1 MPSDLPIPRTVSV
14 SAMPDSTSPPILP
27 RILLVEDHDM
37 TRRMQ
42 VRFLS
47 RQYAVDFASTGREA
61 IEQAQAHPY
70 QTILLDINLADRM
83 NGVEV
88 MQTIKQ
94 LAHHQSTAIVAV
106 TGYSSPE
113 DRQRLLGAGFDL
125 YLSKPFKWKE
135 FSEVIELAVRITAS
149 GASQPAPPPP
159 ALDPTFAQLQR
170 TPKPT
175 KPSLPRPPAAAP
187 HPSAERRPLSP
198 YPEVVESSDGRTSRE
213 EPMLTPHAPS
223 PASPPPAPSLLLPRW
238 ESLGGI

>member
-1 MPSDLPIPRTVSV
+1 M
-14 SAMPDSTSPPILP
+14 P

-70 QTILLDINLADRM
+70 HTILLDINLADRM

-94 LAHHQSTAIVAV
+94 FEHHRSTAIVAV

-125 YLSKPFKWKE
+125 YLAKPFQWKE

-149 GASQPAPPPP
+149 GAAQPPRGEAQRTERAQPAPDTPP
-159 ALDPTFAQLQR
+159 R
-170 TPKPT
+170 
-175 KPSLPRPPAAAP
+175 RPAP
-187 HPSAERRPLSP
+187 HPAAERRAMPA
-198 YPEVVESSDGRTSRE
+198 YPEVAVAESSDGRLQRE
-213 EPMLTPHAPS
+213 EPVVTPAAPPRPS
-223 PASPPPAPSLLLPRW
+223 MASALLPRW
-238 ESLGGI
+238 EPLGSF

>member
-1 MPSDLPIPRTVSV
+1 
-14 SAMPDSTSPPILP
+14 MPDQIPPSSLP

-61 IEQAQAHPY
+61 IEQATAHPY

-88 MQTIKQ
+88 MQRIKQ
-94 LAHHQSTAIVAV
+94 LSHHRSTAIVAV
-106 TGYSSPE
+106 TGYASPE

-125 YLSKPFKWKE
+125 YLAKPFKWKE

-149 GASQPAPPPP
+149 GTSQPAEPPSQPEPLWAAKPQPAPEPP
-159 ALDPTFAQLQR
+159 R
-170 TPKPT
+170 
-175 KPSLPRPPAAAP
+175 RPAAP
-187 HPSAERRPLSP
+187 HPAAERRPLAP
-198 YPEVVESSDGRTSRE
+198 YPAVGEADESSDGRSLFE
-213 EPMLTPHAPS
+213 EPILSARMPQAPPAASAPS
-223 PASPPPAPSLLLPRW
+223 ALLPRW
-238 ESLGGI
+238 ESLSSI

>member
-1 MPSDLPIPRTVSV
+1 
-14 SAMPDSTSPPILP
+14 MPDSTPPTILP

-94 LAHHQSTAIVAV
+94 LSHHQSTAIIAV

-125 YLSKPFKWKE
+125 YLAKPFKWKE
-135 FSEVIELAVRITAS
+135 FSEIIEMAVRITAS

-159 ALDPTFAQLQR
+159 TPEPMFAQAQR
-170 TPKPT
+170 TPEPAR
-175 KPSLPRPPAAAP
+175 PSPPRPPAAAP

-198 YPEVVESSDGRTSRE
+198 YPEVVESSDGRSSRE
-213 EPMLTPHAPS
+213 EPTIMAR
-223 PASPPPAPSLLLPRW
+223 PASTSPSRPPAPSLLLPRW

>member
-1 MPSDLPIPRTVSV
+1 
-14 SAMPDSTSPPILP
+14 MPDSTPPPTLP

-94 LAHHQSTAIVAV
+94 LGHHQSTAIVAV

-149 GASQPAPPPP
+149 GASQSAPPPP
-159 ALDPTFAQLQR
+159 TPQPTYAQPQR
-170 TPKPT
+170 APEPAHVS
-175 KPSLPRPPAAAP
+175 PPRPPAAAP

-198 YPEVVESSDGRTSRE
+198 YPEAIESSDGRTSRE
-213 EPMLTPHAPS
+213 EPTISAYSTSAPAK
-223 PASPPPAPSLLLPRW
+223 PAAPSLLLPRW